1 VIKYILI
8 SITEILQDD
17 SDLEIQIVDSD
28 CLRRVCKE
36 KKTLKKT
43 KLDLEILR
51 KKSRKFQ
58 KLATKKKNSLLESI
72 SKFAERISM
81 KKQKTNVMEEVSH
94 VENTKEAEKPLISEE
109 KKEPKVETISITLNI
124 VEYAP
129 KIFEKLRKIDGVGV
143 KELTEYLI

>member
-1 VIKYILI
+1 MI

>member
-1 VIKYILI
+1 MIKYILI